1 MNGTWEGTVLLADVR
16 ADAAKLYAVVGPT
29 QALEAI
35 QRSVE
40 TLAQVAR
47 TAGGHVIR
55 QMADEIMA
63 LFPAPAAAA
72 DAAAA
77 MRAAVETLPIFA
89 NVKLGVRIAFH
100 SGPVT
105 VRDGDVLGKTVN
117 LAEQLLKQ
125 ANSEQILTSTNT
137 AAGLQNTYRKRLRL
151 LRPSE
156 ANRNAEEIT
165 SCELVWQV
173 GSETTT
179 LEVGGQNAAAGYKRQ
194 LRLKHGLSELAT
206 TQGDL
211 PLIKLGRDL
220 ACHLSVLDELAS
232 RHHCTIERR
241 GEEFVLRDHST
252 NGTFVTEEG
261 TPEMRL
267 QHAEAVLGSH
277 GWLALGQPRERTDQ
291 LVEYFCE

>member
-1 MNGTWEGTVLLADVR
+1 VNGTWEGTVLLADVR
-16 ADAAKLYAVVGPT
+16 ADAAKLYAVVGAT

-35 QRSVE
+35 HRSVE
-40 TLAQVAR
+40 VLGQAAR
-47 TAGGHVIR
+47 AAGGQVIR
-55 QMADEIMA
+55 QLADEVMA

-72 DAAAA
+72 DAATA

-105 VRDGDVLGKTVN
+105 VRDGDVMGNTVN

-137 AAGLQNTYRKRLRL
+137 AAGLQNAYRKRLRL

-156 ANRNAEEIT
+156 ANRKADEIT

-179 LEVGGQNAAAGYKRQ
+179 LEADGRSAKGYKRH
-194 LRLKHGLSELAT
+194 LRLKYGLSELAT

-211 PLIKLGRDL
+211 ALIKLGRD
-220 ACHLSVLDELAS
+220 AFSHLSVLDDLAS

-241 GEEFVLRDHST
+241 GEAFVLRDHST
-252 NGTFVTEEG
+252 NGTFISEEG
-261 TPEMRL
+261 AAETRL
-267 QHAEAVLGSH
+267 QHAEAVLGNH
-277 GWLALGQPRERTDQ
+277 GWLALGQPRERADQ